1 MTGIRKRMAV
11 GFLSIVGLL
20 FISGMI
26 SFFELSH
33 LSNDAEEILKANHR
47 NMVLAREMLDAAH
60 EQNMAVIHMAILG
73 DLSYDSLCRANM
85 RRLHATVATAQ
96 SELSDQS
103 QVDSLVGAISDLQLL
118 TDSYLSYDMFKFDD
132 VSGERWYNDYYEKRY
147 KVVVSAIKDYMT
159 STQGSLAPRAEMLN
173 WNAYRAVTPVLISL
187 VVMIATVL
195 LLYYFTEI
203 YCVKPLVSMNRS
215 LGQYLSFKMPFTVK
229 AECKDEI
236 LELKEKIDSL
246 IAMQKQTKP

>member
-1 MTGIRKRMAV
+1 MAV

-33 LSNDAEEILKANHR
+33 LSNDAEEIIKANQR
-47 NMVLAREMLDAAH
+47 NMELARDMLDAAH
-60 EQNMAVIHMAILG
+60 EQNMAMIHMSILG

-85 RRLHATVATAQ
+85 RRLRATVATAQ
-96 SELSDQS
+96 EEVPDMAQI
-103 QVDSLVGAISDLQLL
+103 DSLVGTISDLQLL
-118 TDSYLSYDMFKFDD
+118 TDNFLLYDVFKLD
-132 VSGERWYNDYYEKRY
+132 SLTGEQWYNQYYEKQY
-147 KVVVSAIKDYMT
+147 KEVVSSIKDYMT
-159 STQGSLAPRAEMLN
+159 STQGSLAPRTEMLN

-187 VVMIATVL
+187 AVMIATVL

-203 YCVKPLVSMNRS
+203 YCVKPLVAMNRS
-215 LGQYLSFKMPFTVK
+215 LGQYLSFKVPFTVK

-236 LELKEKIDSL
+236 LELKEKVDSL
-246 IAMQKQTKP
+246 IAMQKQPKS